1 VAVKVLPAHLAQD
14 PEALSRFER
23 EAKAVAALS
32 HPNILAIHDFGTE
45 QGVRYAVMELL
56 EGETLRGRL
65 TRSALA
71 WREVAEVGA
80 AVAEG
85 LAAAHSR
92 GIIHRDLKP
101 ENIFLT
107 TGGQVKILDF
117 GIARVRPKAVAEAV
131 SSATTRSPT
140 TAPGTVIGTVGYMS
154 PEQVLGEKA
163 EAPSDI
169 FACGCVLYEM
179 VTGRR
184 AFARPTAA
192 ETMVAILHDNPPALA
207 TTGKDT
213 PLELEQV
220 IGHCLEKQPGKR
232 FQSARDLAFD
242 LRAVLS
248 GGEIARSGAR
258 RQSWPGLVVATALV
272 LLVTL
277 GAALWWWQPWRRP
290 SAGLTQQHLVS
301 TFPGSH
307 REASFSPDG
316 SMIAFINEVGGVP
329 QVWVKNLAQGDPI
342 QITSGDLPAS
352 RPRWSPNN
360 DQIVFGR
367 GKGWLSI
374 WSVPPLGGVPRK
386 IIDHAR
392 NPSWSWDGT
401 RLVFEKHEKTNQQ
414 IWTARADGSDQ
425 REVKGVPTPE
435 ISLCDRMPAFSP
447 DGSLIAF
454 CHCQRGTPLI
464 DLWVIPSTGGQA
476 RQLTFD
482 DHFGGTPVWTPDGR
496 YLIFSSQRR
505 GSMTLWRVAVSG
517 GEPEPVTQGAG
528 EDTDPEISRDGRKL
542 VYTNTRNSSALTLM
556 DPATQ
561 QHRELREARSRIG
574 FPSFSPAGDKIAFHA
589 GTDEGEFHIFTTD
602 TDGGNLT
609 QVTRGK
615 GERNVIPQWSADGSA
630 LYFYEMRPMPSFR
643 KISINGGQSSE
654 IVRGWLWG
662 AQTVAQVDPT
672 ERFIAYSQREKGIHV
687 ATVVR
692 EIATGKETVFRP
704 SLDDARWSKDGRWL
718 LGTDIPSDS
727 RAFGD
732 IVVCSV
738 ATGACRKLATRGAWP
753 IWSSDGA
760 RIIFQRW
767 KSADAS
773 EVWSISF
780 EGGDEKLVGELRPL
794 GPLRTAYH
802 VSPKGEIVYVRFNQG
817 RHELWLAD
825 LPRP

>member
-1 VAVKVLPAHLAQD
+1 
-14 PEALSRFER
+14 
-23 EAKAVAALS
+23 
-32 HPNILAIHDFGTE
+32 
-45 QGVRYAVMELL
+45 L
-56 EGETLRGRL
+56 E
-65 TRSALA
+65 
-71 WREVAEVGA
+71 
-80 AVAEG
+80 
-85 LAAAHSR
+85 H
-92 GIIHRDLKP
+92 
-101 ENIFLT
+101 
-107 TGGQVKILDF
+107 
-117 GIARVRPKAVAEAV
+117 
-131 SSATTRSPT
+131 
-140 TAPGTVIGTVGYMS
+140 VI
-154 PEQVLGEKA
+154 E
-163 EAPSDI
+163 
-169 FACGCVLYEM
+169 
-179 VTGRR
+179 
-184 AFARPTAA
+184 
-192 ETMVAILHDNPPALA
+192 
-207 TTGKDT
+207 
-213 PLELEQV
+213 
-220 IGHCLEKQPGKR
+220 HCLEKQPGKR

-248 GGEIARSGAR
+248 GDEIATSGANR
-258 RQSWPGLVVATALV
+258 AGRVGYRMPGLIVAAALV

-290 SAGLTQQHLVS
+290 PAGLTQQRLIS
-301 TFPGSH
+301 TFPGSS

-316 SMIAFINEVGGVP
+316 SMIAFINEAGGVP

-342 QITSGDLPAS
+342 QITSGDIPAS

-386 IIDHAR
+386 IIENAR

-401 RLVFEKHEKTNQQ
+401 RLVFEKHEKLNQQ

-425 REVKGVPTPE
+425 REVSGLPTAGLV
-435 ISLCDRMPAFSP
+435 LCDRMPSFSP

-454 CHCQRGTPLI
+454 FHCQEDSPLGNI
-464 DLWVIPSTGGQA
+464 WIIPSTGAQA

-482 DHFGGTPVWTPDGR
+482 DYFGGTPVWTPDGR
-496 YLIFSSQRR
+496 YLIFSSRRR

-542 VYTNTRNSSALTLM
+542 VYTNTRNSLVLTLM

-561 QHRELREARSRIG
+561 QHRELREARSAVG
-574 FPSFSPAGDKIAFHA
+574 CPSFSPAGDKIAFFA
-589 GTDEGEFHIFTTD
+589 GTDEGDFQIFTID
-602 TDGGNLT
+602 ADGGNLT

-615 GERNVIPQWSADGSA
+615 GERNTMPRWSADGST
-630 LYFYEMRPMPSFR
+630 LYFYRMRPTPSFR

-654 IVRGWLWG
+654 VVSGWLWG
-662 AQTVAQVDPT
+662 TQNAAQVDPT
-672 ERFIAYSQREKGIHV
+672 DRFIAYSQREKGIHV
-687 ATVVR
+687 ANVIR

-704 SLDDARWSKDGRWL
+704 SFDDARWSKDGRWL
-718 LGTDIPSDS
+718 LGTDLASDS
-727 RAFGD
+727 SAFGD

-738 ATGACRKLATRGAWP
+738 ATGVCRKLATGGAWP
-753 IWSSDGA
+753 IWSTDDS

-767 KSADAS
+767 KSAIAS

-780 EGGDEKLVGELRPL
+780 GGRDEKLIGELQPL
-794 GPLRTAYH
+794 NPLAKFYD